1 MLICDSLIDSVPF
14 IQYKKHEKHPWRC
27 ATFSNFPSSKYFE
40 LKKIWNHLDK
50 IFNIKIEQKAILV
63 LLYNYITCFVVREV
77 MTWTLFCKV
86 VYFHRCTFVCSYVW
100 TGHYFNLISYIQ
112 LWVLRA
118 KWFLSKT
125 LVFNFWSKL
134 PNMALTWWYSSI
146 FSWRF
151 TSKWMKVNHDI
162 SNVGKSHTFPQSK
175 TNWKNF
181 EKGKRLAGTID
192 WEN

>member
-1 MLICDSLIDSVPF
+1 M
-14 IQYKKHEKHPWRC
+14 
-27 ATFSNFPSSKYFE
+27 N
-40 LKKIWNHLDK
+40 
-50 IFNIKIEQKAILV
+50 LV
-63 LLYNYITCFVVREV
+63 LQSRILSSLY
-77 MTWTLFCKV
+77 
-86 VYFHRCTFVCSYVW
+86 VCSYVW

-175 TNWKNF
+175 TNWKILRK
-181 EKGKRLAGTID
+181 EKD
-192 WEN
+192 WQVLLIEKIKYWYNQLKKPFWQIRWPQIISLIN